1 MMKDLI
7 CKEYCKA
14 FFESSFDAIFLT
26 KPNGEI
32 IRANPAACEMFG
44 RTEEEFRKLGRN
56 GIIDNEDPRLEQG
69 LSEREKNGKIR
80 IELNFLRR
88 DGTRFPVDLSST
100 IIRTKDEETLSL
112 IIIRDISIWKEA
124 EEALKR
130 EKELLEN
137 ISVFDYLTK
146 ILNRRGLMKRIE
158 EEIVRCNRSGTA
170 LTLAMVDMDFL
181 KKINDAYGHRCGDEV
196 LCRVVEVFKE
206 NIRPYD
212 ILGRFAGDEFIFC
225 FPATGLAE
233 GIIIA
238 ERLRKSLENAE
249 IEYEG
254 SKITVTASFGLT
266 EYQPDSNMN
275 VDNLFSKAD
284 DQMYLAKRRRNFVC
298 FPQN

>member
-1 MMKDLI
+1 
-7 CKEYCKA
+7 
-14 FFESSFDAIFLT
+14 
-26 KPNGEI
+26 
-32 IRANPAACEMFG
+32 
-44 RTEEEFRKLGRN
+44 
-56 GIIDNEDPRLEQG
+56 
-69 LSEREKNGKIR
+69 KNGKIR

>member
-1 MMKDLI
+1 MAAIIYED
-7 CKEYCKA
+7 YCKA
-14 FFESSFDAIFLT
+14 FFECCIDAILIT
-26 KPNGEI
+26 KPDGSV
-32 IRANPAACEMFG
+32 IRANSAACRMFG
-44 RTEEEFRKLGRN
+44 MTEEELCLAGRE
-56 GIIDNEDPRLEQG
+56 GLVDRDDPRLADGIE
-69 LSEREKNGKIR
+69 ERKKNGNIR
-80 IELNFLRR
+80 TELNFTKK
-88 DGTRFPVDLSST
+88 DGTKFPTEITST
-100 IIRTKDEETLSL
+100 LFQSKDGETLTL
-112 IIIRDISIWKEA
+112 IVIRDMSAIKEA
-124 EEALKR
+124 ESCLTR
-130 EKELLEN
+130 ENGLLEKLTTY
-137 ISVFDYLTK
+137 DYLTK

-158 EEIVRCNRSGTA
+158 EEMVRSAREGKPLS
-170 LTLAMVDMDFL
+170 LAMVDMDFF

>member
-1 MMKDLI
+1 MAAIIYED
-7 CKEYCKA
+7 YCKA
-14 FFESSFDAIFLT
+14 FFDCCIDAILIT
-26 KPNGEI
+26 KPDGSV
-32 IRANPAACEMFG
+32 IRANSAACRMFG
-44 RTEEEFRKLGRN
+44 MTEEELCLAGRKGLV
-56 GIIDNEDPRLEQG
+56 DTDDPRLANAIE
-69 LSEREKNGKIR
+69 ERKKNGNIR
-80 IELNFLRR
+80 TELNFIKK
-88 DGTRFPVDLSST
+88 DGTKFPTEITST
-100 IIRTKDEETLSL
+100 LFQSKDGETLTL
-112 IIIRDISIWKEA
+112 IVIRDMSAIKEA
-124 EEALKR
+124 ESCLTR
-130 EKELLEN
+130 ENDLLEKLTTY
-137 ISVFDYLTK
+137 DYLTK